1 MTFIWYLL
9 VFAPFIVIPF
19 LWWNYRRK
27 QKARE
32 RAAEERWKEML
43 SKPAR
48 TGAEASVAATAP
60 VSIATVA
67 SAASPAAAAAANS
80 VTASSYR
87 LQARVLD
94 QSATLTYYL
103 LRTGLPEYEVLIRV
117 GLDRLLTPSA
127 DGDRERRLRGLS
139 QHAVDFLIC
148 DKAMR
153 PMVAVDILDV
163 EAPAALTAA
172 PDFKTQCLAHTG
184 IRYVR
189 IPRNALPKRQD
200 VRAVVLGSAAPD

>member
-9 VFAPFIVIPF
+9 VLAPFIVIPF

-32 RAAEERWKEML
+32 RAADERWKEML

-48 TGAEASVAATAP
+48 QEAEPPVAAAAAVT
-60 VSIATVA
+60 IATVA
-67 SAASPAAAAAANS
+67 SVATANS

-87 LQARVLD
+87 LQDRVLD

-103 LRTGLPEYEVLIRV
+103 LRTSLPEYEVLTRV

-127 DGDRERRLRGLS
+127 EGDRERRLRGLS

-200 VRAVVLGSAAPD
+200 MRAVVLGAAAPD